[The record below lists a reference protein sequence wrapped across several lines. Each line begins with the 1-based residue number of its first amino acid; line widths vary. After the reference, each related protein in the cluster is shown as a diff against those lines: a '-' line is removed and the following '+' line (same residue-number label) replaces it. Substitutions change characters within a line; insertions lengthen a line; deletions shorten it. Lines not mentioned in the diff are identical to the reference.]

1 MSETKILIVEDEVLI
16 AEHIKDY
23 LLSFGMSQIYM
34 AHNKNLAL
42 QAIEHI
48 KPDVVLLDMHLQHPL
63 DGIEIA
69 NFIDEKGEPPYIFI
83 TANADMLI
91 IQKAIHTKAAAY
103 ITKPLKKSDLFAA
116 IQITLKAQTK
126 PEEEFLLIKES
137 NTVIKIL
144 VTDILY
150 FESNGNYINI
160 HTKKQKIIAR
170 QSLEWIEEQ
179 LPGQQFMRIHRSYI
193 VNMSTVDK
201 SSSKSV
207 FIGDTELPISRTNVA
222 KMADYLKKRIRK

>member
-1 MSETKILIVEDEVLI
+1 MSATKILIVEDEVLI

-23 LLSFGMSQIYM
+23 LISFGISQIYM

-48 KPDVVLLDMHLQHPL
+48 HPDVILLDMHLQHPL

-69 NFIDEKGEPPYIFI
+69 NMIDKKGEPPYIFI

-116 IQITLKAQTK
+116 IQIALKSQTK
-126 PEEEFLLIKES
+126 PEESVLLIKES
-137 NTVIKIL
+137 NTTVKVL
-144 VTDILY
+144 QADICY
-150 FESNGNYINI
+150 IESNGNYINI
-160 HTKKQKIIAR
+160 YTKKQKLIAR
-170 QSLEWIEEQ
+170 QSLEWAEEQ
-179 LPGQQFMRIHRSYI
+179 LPEHLFMRIHRSFI
-193 VNMSTVDK
+193 VNLSAVDRSST
-201 SSSKSV
+201 KSV
-207 FIGDTELPISRTNVA
+207 FIGETELPISRTNAA
-222 KMADYLKKRIRK
+222 KMVDYLKGRKNK